1 MITNAHFNND
11 LLGKKMAAI
20 IAQITRAK
28 RERDRRLAAA
38 SREKESKCHYHLP
51 HFEENFNPKIHNK
64 FLARQEVIRLKR
76 EEEELFEVKS

>member
-1 MITNAHFNND
+1 
-11 LLGKKMAAI
+11 MAAI

-28 RERDRRLAAA
+28 RERDRRLAVAG
-38 SREKESKCHYHLP
+38 RESKCHYHLP

-76 EEEELFEVKS
+76 EEEELFEV